1 MKYVSGVSVAKHGII
16 STVMLQIDF
25 FFFQM
30 GFFVRHC
37 WPPRN
42 QLHTRAAQNA
52 TWKVNLQG
60 AKTVHATRKQSLY
73 GNTILPTICKP
84 HILDTL
90 SAPLQLNYPQ
100 AFNPF
105 LILTVLSW
113 LHPSFPLGHMVAGLQ
128 AKWEGPHRNPA
139 WVVIICWNL
148 PQELG
153 SQFSRTSGK
162 EVMYQREHPLPPSP
176 GGTKQVLREDNWNN
190 GALKPLGQEQ
200 EKCYWRGPVV
210 SLKQLDSRLSHEI
223 YPHESPYPRH
233 SIWSVLSPVSCPSWY
248 GSSWLCVD
256 HRHLPQVPFGSI
268 SHHPLLPI
276 SGHLPSQSIASVT
289 CRVKTFD

>member
-1 MKYVSGVSVAKHGII
+1 
-16 STVMLQIDF
+16 
-25 FFFQM
+25 M

-60 AKTVHATRKQSLY
+60 AKTVHTTRKQSLY

-84 HILDTL
+84 HILDTV

-113 LHPSFPLGHMVAGLQ
+113 LHPSFPLGRMVAGLQ

-162 EVMYQREHPLPPSP
+162 EVMYPREHPLPPSP

-233 SIWSVLSPVSCPSWY
+233 SIWSVLSHLLLVPAGMAAA
-248 GSSWLCVD
+248 GSVWITDTS
-256 HRHLPQVPFGSI
+256 HRYRLAASHIIPCFPFQGI
-268 SHHPLLPI
+268 SHLSPL
-276 SGHLPSQSIASVT
+276 HLWPAE
-289 CRVKTFD
+289 